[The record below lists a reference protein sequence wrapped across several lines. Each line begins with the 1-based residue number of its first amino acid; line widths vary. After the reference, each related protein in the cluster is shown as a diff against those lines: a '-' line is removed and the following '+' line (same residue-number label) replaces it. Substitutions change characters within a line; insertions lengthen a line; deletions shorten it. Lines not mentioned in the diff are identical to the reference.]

1 MALMDLI
8 TKELIRV
15 PMTATN
21 KQEAIMELV
30 DLADSA
36 GRFTSR
42 DDVLSAVQQREALG
56 STGLEKGIAIPHAK
70 TEAVKE
76 ITLVMGISPNGLD
89 FQALDGN
96 PSKIFFCILAP
107 PDQAGIHIEALSEI
121 AQITKSG
128 AFLRLLGAAEDA
140 DEVLELFQED

>member
-1 MALMDLI
+1 MSLIDLLK
-8 TKELIRV
+8 KELIKV

-21 KQEAIMELV
+21 KQEAIIELV
-30 DLADSA
+30 DMADRA
-36 GRFTSR
+36 GSCSNR

-76 ITLVMGISPNGLD
+76 ITLVLGVSPHGVD

-107 PDQAGIHIEALSEI
+107 PDQAGVHIEALSEI